1 MRLRIRTSIREERP
15 ALLALGGVTAVVLA
29 VLAAV
34 FLLGDQRT
42 VRIVA
47 TTPSDGATVSGT
59 TPVFSLTFGTLV
71 DRAEVER
78 RLTITPASQFSTRW
92 RGRTVELALSGSLP
106 PASYTVSV
114 AAGAIGAN
122 GESLSNTFELRFRV
136 RAPGIV
142 YATGDA
148 PQERLVVR
156 EDGSQPRDVII
167 AQRIRGYDI
176 SPDGRTVAVIAQ
188 DENKPRLK
196 IVDIATGAARL
207 VVDADKTFVGSVTW
221 SVDGQA
227 LAVMRRDILPDGSF
241 GVPRLWLMRPT
252 GDFVG
257 QLDPEG
263 KPALAPVW
271 SPDQQRIAYISP
283 ATGELIVRNL
293 TTQEGQVLGNPR
305 GGQPAWSVDSKLV
318 VFESIPAGAQTGTLP
333 PQPIHIEALDGST
346 KRDIGVPGEI
356 RGNPVFLDAATVL
369 SVRAS
374 LATRRPRATFTS
386 NPWWTGD

>member
-1 MRLRIRTSIREERP
+1 M
-15 ALLALGGVTAVVLA
+15 
-29 VLAAV
+29 
-34 FLLGDQRT
+34 
-42 VRIVA
+42 
-47 TTPSDGATVSGT
+47 
-59 TPVFSLTFGTLV
+59 
-71 DRAEVER
+71 
-78 RLTITPASQFSTRW
+78 
-92 RGRTVELALSGSLP
+92 
-106 PASYTVSV
+106 
-114 AAGAIGAN
+114 
-122 GESLSNTFELRFRV
+122 
-136 RAPGIV
+136 
-142 YATGDA
+142 
-148 PQERLVVR
+148 VR

-167 AQRIRGYDI
+167 AQRVRGYDI

-369 SVRAS
+369 SVRRLVGDPQAPSDLYFESVVDGRLVRTLRLSDHEYVYDLS
-374 LATRRPRATFTS
+374 LDPARRQALYTAGDTETSVYRLDLTTGERQLVAAAAQRPRWL
-386 NPWWTGD
+386 P